1 MTRMHVVC
9 SDAYTVTPESTVVLT
24 APQQPFIKLDD
35 KHYKLVDKME
45 ALVEGY
51 PSLLECTSLKVRPW
65 LRCSPLSNMDIIHPR
80 LCACMQLAP
89 TLPEWLFG
97 SQSCMSSYSTSSCVL
112 SSRFPT
118 LSA

>member
-1 MTRMHVVC
+1 MVC

-51 PSLLECTSLKVRPW
+51 PSLIDCTSLKVRPT
-65 LRCSPLSNMDIIHPR
+65 PLPSLNLLDFSAGQIKQAERMP
-80 LCACMQLAP
+80 
-89 TLPEWLFG
+89 
-97 SQSCMSSYSTSSCVL
+97 YSIRYYHV
-112 SSRFPT
+112 
-118 LSA
+118 